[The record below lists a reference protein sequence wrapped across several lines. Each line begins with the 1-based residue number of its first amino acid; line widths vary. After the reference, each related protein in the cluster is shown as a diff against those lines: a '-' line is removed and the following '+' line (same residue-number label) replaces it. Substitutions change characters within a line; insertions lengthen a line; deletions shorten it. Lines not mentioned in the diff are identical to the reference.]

1 MLHSES
7 NKILLSSIQKIALSI
22 EKYKILSLGLSELAS
37 KLLMFTRI
45 SRLISSFFNRFIS
58 QVEDPQMILE
68 NNIQEMQAQIPK
80 LNESVA
86 RSHGAVIML
95 QKQLGK
101 YLEDT
106 NTLDSQVKAALKL
119 GDENAARDIVV
130 RLTETR
136 SKQEKTGKD
145 LELAQQNLN
154 QTQAI
159 RDLKVKEIKDKINE
173 IKGAVE
179 EHKYSQMLREIV
191 QVSDESASIDNN
203 NLASS
208 TTEMLNRLNQT
219 TAVNQGTF
227 AASLSN
233 KAPELQA
240 ARIEK
245 EAKLIEADELLLKY
259 KKDLG
264 LSVKSATQNADV
276 IDVEI
281 K

>member
-1 MLHSES
+1 
-7 NKILLSSIQKIALSI
+7 
-22 EKYKILSLGLSELAS
+22 
-37 KLLMFTRI
+37 MFTRI

-68 NNIQEMQAQIPK
+68 NNIQEMQTQIPK

-101 YLEDT
+101 YLEDVS
-106 NTLDSQVKAALKL
+106 TLDSQVKAALKL

-130 RLTETR
+130 RLTDLR

-191 QVSDESASIDNN
+191 QVTDETASIDNN

-259 KKDLG
+259 KQELG
-264 LSVKSATQNADV
+264 LNTNTDKSKTGDI
-276 IDVEI
+276 IDVEV
-281 K
+281 KS